1 MSKIERVHNLLKEA
15 QERRHSF
22 CVAACAIRLGNNKW
36 YKTTVGNLWSSQE
49 ARLENVSSNHI
60 FDLASVS
67 KSITS
72 ALLLHALSQK
82 GISVKETVNKFVSGF
97 AEGIKF
103 EDLLSYKVW
112 VDSNEVALR
121 ELQVALKS
129 KAFYTAS
136 TERVLT
142 LLRSLPFK
150 RIKSSYSKY
159 NDLPALYMPYMLV
172 DILQRDKDPRP
183 YFWRFWRSLG
193 MNGTYFARDLHRDLQ
208 NKIALPELRSPI
220 SKRPVLYDN
229 GRYPMGAVFPSDEK
243 AHMLMYKYGI
253 YPGSA
258 GIYSTLDDMILFLDF
273 LRRATKK
280 PGVFSEGIIKI
291 FNRQEKPYEAIKKG
305 CDIYKLGFRVAGVS
319 DRMFGDYAVGKVIGQ
334 AGFSGSF
341 FALDTVTGRSVTMLS
356 NRIYPSR
363 NLYKHAGY
371 ADNSSAAMNE
381 LRRAICNIVFS
392 K

>member
-1 MSKIERVHNLLKEA
+1 MSKIEKVHSLMKEA

-22 CVAACAIRLGNNKW
+22 CVAACAIRLGNNRW

-49 ARLENVSSNHI
+49 ARLEDVSNNHI

-72 ALLLHALSQK
+72 ALLLQALSQK
-82 GISVKETVNKFVSGF
+82 DISVKEKVNKFVPGF
-97 AEGIKF
+97 AKGIKF

-112 VDSNEVALR
+112 VDDKEAALR
-121 ELQVALKS
+121 ELQVALKP
-129 KAFYTAS
+129 KAFYATS
-136 TERVLT
+136 TERVIA

-150 RIKSSYSKY
+150 RIKSTHSKY

-172 DILQRDKDPRP
+172 DILQRDKDPKP

-193 MNGTYFARDLHRDLQ
+193 MNRTYFARDLRRSLQ
-208 NKIALPELRSPI
+208 DQTVLPEFRSPI
-220 SKRPVLYDN
+220 IKRPVLYDN
-229 GRYPMGAVFPSDEK
+229 DRYPMGAVFPSDEK

-280 PGVFSEGIIKI
+280 PGVFSEEIIKI
-291 FNRQEKPYEAIKKG
+291 FNRQENPYKASKKER
-305 CDIYKLGFRVAGVS
+305 DIYKLGFRVAGVN
-319 DRMFGDYAVGKVIGQ
+319 DRMFGDYAAGKVIGQ

-341 FALDTVTGRSVTMLS
+341 FALDTVTGRSVIMLS
-356 NRIYPSR
+356 NRIFPSR
-363 NLYKHAGY
+363 NLHKHVGY
-371 ADNSSAAMNE
+371 ANNSSEAINE

-392 K
+392 R